1 MLERM
6 DIYNLALRPN
16 CLMTR
21 NPLVFITGP
30 RSLFFYEKLGDTLQD
45 FIAAHGYVVLNPVL
59 PFRGESRKKAL
70 ARFLENRQEKAF
82 HFILSHHTEKEFSQV
97 LQKYSGSTFTFADD
111 FQKYFGNKTIS
122 PGLKYRMH
130 QLFCKLNGTAADDFS
145 AVFPEKNVVL
155 YDRFLDRCIELAE
168 NED

>member
-30 RSLFFYEKLGDTLQD
+30 RSLFFFEKLGGTLQD
-45 FIAAHGYVVLNPVL
+45 FVAAHGYVVLNPVL
-59 PFRGESRKKAL
+59 PFRGETRKQAL
-70 ARFLENRQEKAF
+70 SRFLENRQEKAF
-82 HFILSHHTEKEFSQV
+82 HFILSQHTQKEFSEI
-97 LQKYSGSTFTFADD
+97 LQKYPGSTFTYAEGFN
-111 FQKYFGNKTIS
+111 KYFENRSIT
-122 PGLKYRMH
+122 PDLKYRMH
-130 QLFCKLNGTAADDFS
+130 RLFCKLNGAVADDFS